1 MVDLGMVDIDKVGGH
16 TRYWGCCKLAV
27 RGGFS
32 QSRKVAKSLSWV
44 CACGMRSRRNVAHWA
59 NAATRRCPVPKP
71 PKPPLPKPPQILR
84 ANKAFASSR
93 VGFES
98 RGC

>member
-32 QSRKVAKSLSWV
+32 QSRKVAELGLRLRNEESQ
-44 CACGMRSRRNVAHWA
+44 GRS
-59 NAATRRCPVPKP
+59 T
-71 PKPPLPKPPQILR
+71 L
-84 ANKAFASSR
+84 
-93 VGFES
+93 GE
-98 RGC
+98 RGD

>member
-32 QSRKVAKSLSWV
+32 QSRKVAESLS
-44 CACGMRSRRNVAHWA
+44 R
-59 NAATRRCPVPKP
+59 
-71 PKPPLPKPPQILR
+71 
-84 ANKAFASSR
+84 
-93 VGFES
+93 
-98 RGC
+98 